1 MLSRRSVLRLAGSA
15 AGAAFAVRNYGIDE
29 VAAAT
34 AAVESR
40 SPEEVAADE
49 TYWRE
54 IQFAFTLDRSLI
66 NLNNGNS
73 CPSPTVVHEAYKRYL
88 DSSNQAPV
96 YHRGLIERNI
106 ETARR
111 RLAAEFGADPEEIA
125 ITRNASESLQIAQNG
140 LDFKPGDE
148 IITTEQDYGRMLTTW
163 DQRARRDKIGR
174 AHV

>member
-15 AGAAFAVRNYGIDE
+15 AGAAFAARRYGIVD

-40 SPEEVAADE
+40 SPEDIAADE

-111 RLAAEFGADPEEIA
+111 RLAADRTERP
-125 ITRNASESLQIAQNG
+125 RLQAG
-140 LDFKPGDE
+140 
-148 IITTEQDYGRMLTTW
+148 
-163 DQRARRDKIGR
+163 
-174 AHV
+174 

>member
-1 MLSRRSVLRLAGSA
+1 MWTRRSVLRLAGTA
-15 AGAAFAVRNYGIDE
+15 TGAAFAARSYGIDS

-40 SPEEVAADE
+40 SPEDVAADE

-54 IQFAFTLDRSLI
+54 IQMAFTLDRSMI

-88 DSSNQAPV
+88 DSSNQVPV
-96 YHRGLIERNI
+96 YHRSLIERNI

-111 RLAAEFGADPEEIA
+111 RLAAEG
-125 ITRNASESLQIAQNG
+125 
-140 LDFKPGDE
+140 
-148 IITTEQDYGRMLTTW
+148 
-163 DQRARRDKIGR
+163 
-174 AHV
+174 